1 METIQEVSPTLD
13 RSTEPDAGT
22 VANPGKPQVRR
33 LRRAD
38 SETIT
43 ITVDGVPMACHA
55 GETVATAILARR
67 CWISFDGRRRGLL
80 CGIGLCFEC
89 VVTVDGLP
97 GTRACMARVTPGMA
111 VATGP
116 NGSPDGAAGAGSGM
130 PAASPAASSDDPR
143 SRS

>member
-1 METIQEVSPTLD
+1 MEAIHEGRPTLH
-13 RSTEPDAGT
+13 RSAEPDTGT

-38 SETIT
+38 SEAVT

-89 VVTVDGLP
+89 VVAVDGLP
-97 GTRACMARVTPGMA
+97 GTRACMTRVTPGMA
-111 VATGP
+111 IATGP
-116 NGSPDGAAGAGSGM
+116 NGAPDRAAAAGSGM
-130 PAASPAASSDDPR
+130 PVASPADSSRDPR

>member
-1 METIQEVSPTLD
+1 MSSTAGYRTPTSRHRALGREESMETIQEVSPTLD
-13 RSTEPDAGT
+13 RSPEPDAGT

-67 CWISFDGRRRGLL
+67 CWISFDGRRRGL
-80 CGIGLCFEC
+80 
-89 VVTVDGLP
+89 P
-97 GTRACMARVTPGMA
+97 
-111 VATGP
+111 
-116 NGSPDGAAGAGSGM
+116 
-130 PAASPAASSDDPR
+130 
-143 SRS
+143 